1 MAVANRTWGE
11 ERIAI
16 ELLLKLGIRVS
27 PRTVRGYMAPGGTP
41 RSWAGSQRWSTFV
54 SNHARSVLACD
65 FFMAVTATFRVF
77 YIFVVLDVGT
87 RRILHWNVTDGRSG
101 FFWKS
106 TTCETGSTS
115 TTPNRVARVRELMST
130 KITAVDVHD
139 VRFPTA
145 AAGDGS
151 DAINRGDYSA
161 TYVELCTDAG
171 PTGTGLTFTNGQGN
185 EITCAAVRALAPH
198 VVDRTIEE
206 IFAEPVTFWR
216 SLTAD
221 PQLRWI
227 GPEKGVI
234 HMATGAVVNA
244 VWDLRAKLAG
254 VPMWRLLAQMPADE
268 LVRCIDFHH
277 ITDALTPD
285 EAHAILE
292 NGSIGWEDRL
302 AALAQGG
309 FPSYTTSVGWLG
321 YSDEKVRALTQQAY
335 AEGWRA
341 MKMKVG
347 GWIDDDVRRSHIIR
361 EAIGPDALL
370 MMDANQ
376 VWDVDEA
383 IANMQRLAAVQPY
396 WIEEPTHADDIL
408 GHARIARAVAP
419 IRVATGEVA
428 ANRVIFKQ
436 LLQAE
441 AIQVCQ
447 VDACRVGGVNEVVS
461 ILLMAAKFGVPVCP
475 HAGGVGL
482 CEYVQHLA
490 IFDYLRVG
498 TSLDG
503 RMVEYVDHLHE
514 HFADPV
520 RVVGGRYQLP
530 TAPGYSVTMKAA
542 SIAEFSFPAGLA
554 WR

>member
-1 MAVANRTWGE
+1 M
-11 ERIAI
+11 
-16 ELLLKLGIRVS
+16 
-27 PRTVRGYMAPGGTP
+27 P
-41 RSWAGSQRWSTFV
+41 
-54 SNHARSVLACD
+54 
-65 FFMAVTATFRVF
+65 
-77 YIFVVLDVGT
+77 
-87 RRILHWNVTDGRSG
+87 
-101 FFWKS
+101 
-106 TTCETGSTS
+106 TTITG
-115 TTPNRVARVRELMST
+115 VE
-130 KITAVDVHD
+130 VHD

-161 TYVELCTDAG
+161 SYVELRTDSPDSHVGAG
-171 PTGTGLTFTNGQGN
+171 FTFTNGRGN
-185 EITCAAVRALAPH
+185 EVTCAAVRALARH
-198 VVDRTIEE
+198 VEGRTIEE
-206 IFAEPVTFWR
+206 INAAPVEFWR

-221 PQLRWI
+221 PQLRWL

-234 HMATGAVVNA
+234 HMAAGALVNA

-254 VPMWRLLAQMPADE
+254 VPLWRLLTEMPAEE
-268 LVRCIDFHH
+268 LVRCVDFRH
-277 ITDALTPD
+277 ISDALTPA
-285 EAHAILE
+285 EAVAVLSKGE
-292 NGSIGWEDRL
+292 AGYAERL
-302 AALAQGG
+302 AELERDG

-321 YSDEKVRALTQQAY
+321 YPDDKVRELTRQAY
-335 AEGWRA
+335 ADGWRA

-347 GWIDDDVRRSHIIR
+347 GAIEDDVRRAGIIR
-361 EAIGPDALL
+361 EEIGPDALL

-383 IANMQRLAAVQPY
+383 IENMGRLVAADPY

-408 GHARIARAVAP
+408 GHARIARAVAELSGGRC
-419 IRVATGEVA
+419 RVATGEVA

-441 AIQVCQ
+441 AIGVMQI
-447 VDACRVGGVNEVVS
+447 DACRVAGVNEVLAE
-461 ILLMAAKFGVPVCP
+461 LLLAAKFGVPVCP

-498 TSLDG
+498 CSLEG

-514 HFADPV
+514 HFVDPV
-520 RVVGGRYQLP
+520 RTRGGRYLVP
-530 TAPGYSVTMKAA
+530 TQPGYSSTMKPE
-542 SIAEFSFPAGLA
+542 SIAEFRFPDGPA

>member
-1 MAVANRTWGE
+1 MG
-11 ERIAI
+11 
-16 ELLLKLGIRVS
+16 
-27 PRTVRGYMAPGGTP
+27 
-41 RSWAGSQRWSTFV
+41 
-54 SNHARSVLACD
+54 
-65 FFMAVTATFRVF
+65 
-77 YIFVVLDVGT
+77 
-87 RRILHWNVTDGRSG
+87 
-101 FFWKS
+101 
-106 TTCETGSTS
+106 
-115 TTPNRVARVRELMST
+115 T
-130 KITAVDVHD
+130 KITAVDIHD

-145 AAGDGS
+145 ATADGS

-161 TYVELCTDAG
+161 TYVELRTDVG
-171 PTGTGLTFTNGQGN
+171 PTGAGLTFTNGRGN
-185 EITCAAVRALAPH
+185 EITCAAVRALADH
-198 VVDRTIEE
+198 VVGRTVEE
-206 IFAEPVTFWR
+206 IFDEPVAFWR

-268 LVRCIDFHH
+268 LVQCVDFHH
-277 ITDALTPD
+277 ISDALTPQ
-285 EAHAILE
+285 EAHAILQE
-292 NGSIGWEDRL
+292 GSVGMRERL
-302 AALAQGG
+302 AAIEQSG

-321 YSDEKVRALTQQAY
+321 YSDEKIRALTQQAY

-347 GWIDDDVRRSHIIR
+347 GPIDDDVRRAHIIR
-361 EAIGPDALL
+361 EEIGPDALL

-383 IANMQRLAAVQPY
+383 IANMQRLASVQPY
-396 WIEEPTHADDIL
+396 WIEEPTHADDVL

-436 LLQAE
+436 LLQAG

-447 VDACRVGGVNEVVS
+447 VDACRVAGVNEVVS

-498 TSLDG
+498 TRLDG

-514 HFADPV
+514 HFVDPV
-520 RVVGGRYQLP
+520 RVVGGRYQVP
-530 TAPGYSVTMKAA
+530 TAPGYSVTMKPS
-542 SIAEFSFPAGLA
+542 SIAEFSFPTGPA